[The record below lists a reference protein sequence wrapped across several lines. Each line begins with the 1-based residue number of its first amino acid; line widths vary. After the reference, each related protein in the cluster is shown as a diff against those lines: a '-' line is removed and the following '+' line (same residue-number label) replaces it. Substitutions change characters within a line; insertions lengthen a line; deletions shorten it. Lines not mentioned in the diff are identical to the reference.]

1 MSRVLIL
8 RALLAVAVSLS
19 LISNAEARRWRL
31 WHFHVFF
38 GHGYSVHSSDQD
50 RPARIDTALEM
61 AGARS
66 QGGAAFG
73 AAIHQVL
80 RGCLEQ
86 ATDFRR
92 WPFDEI
98 TRIVAPDDVQRSA
111 LEALRASAAA
121 GAERLSADCPQDD
134 PAPPWARAEAVERA
148 IDTATSALVAVE
160 SPMQEFYAI
169 LDDEQKARLLRDMM
183 LSHSQAREG
192 DRTAERSERRSRRRG
207 DSDVGGE
214 AKLWAGICERLNA
227 ALRGWPTREIERGV
241 RLSEPQRVAF
251 YKLVNSSLPVADA
264 LATGCPAETALTP
277 PGRITQTRARLA
289 AVRQAITAIWP
300 AFTEFYEALDHGQKV
315 RFAGMR

>member
-1 MSRVLIL
+1 MPKRGDGACGTFMFFLVTVILSTPVTRTGPPASTRRSKWRVLGARAAPPSAPQSTRSSADVWSRRLIFAGGHL
-8 RALLAVAVSLS
+8 MRSRALS
-19 LISNAEARRWRL
+19 
-31 WHFHVFF
+31 
-38 GHGYSVHSSDQD
+38 
-50 RPARIDTALEM
+50 RPTTC
-61 AGARS
+61 S
-66 QGGAAFG
+66 
-73 AAIHQVL
+73 
-80 RGCLEQ
+80 
-86 ATDFRR
+86 
-92 WPFDEI
+92 
-98 TRIVAPDDVQRSA
+98 
-111 LEALRASAAA
+111 ALRASAAA

-169 LDDEQKARLLRDMM
+169 LDDEQKVRLLRDMM

-227 ALRGWPTREIERGV
+227 ALRGWPTREIERSV